1 MRQRKKEER
10 MLPRRS
16 FMTGALA
23 VGLAAKARAAEPLQV
38 FSADVRPLSIAEG
51 PRRGLVLD
59 VVRDAATAIGRE
71 VRFTFLPFADAM
83 KRTAETPGALIAP
96 FARSPQR
103 ETGYTWVAKI
113 IDVPQALG
121 TLTDRPTADLEAG
134 RKLSRIGVVRNGV
147 QETFLRDQGLTNLQT
162 FTTAR
167 EIAEALARRDIDAWY
182 ATATEITLQ
191 FENIGKAG
199 QVHLG
204 PPLQLAPAWLAAN
217 RDAAGL
223 PVAELAAAIAQL
235 EQSGRIQQHY
245 RSYVPS

>member
-1 MRQRKKEER
+1 
-10 MLPRRS
+10 MLARRS
-16 FMTGALA
+16 VITGALA
-23 VGLAAKARAAEPLQV
+23 LGVARNARAAEPLQV

-51 PRRGLVLD
+51 SRRGLVLD
-59 VVRDAATAIGRE
+59 VVLDAAAAIGRE
-71 VRFTFLPFADAM
+71 VRFTFLAFPDAM
-83 KRTAETPGALIAP
+83 KRAAETPGALIAP
-96 FARSPQR
+96 LARSPQR

-121 TLTDRPTADLEAG
+121 TLTDRPVADLEAG
-134 RKLSRIGVVRNGV
+134 RKLARIGVVRNGV
-147 QETFLRDQGLTNLQT
+147 QETFLRDQGFTNIQT

-191 FENIGKAG
+191 FESIGKAG

-217 RDAAGL
+217 LDTTGL
-223 PVAELAAAIAQL
+223 PIAALAAAVAQL
-235 EQSGRIQQHY
+235 ERSGRIQERY
-245 RSYVPS
+245 RSYVPA